1 MPDISS
7 ASSYMDLV
15 ARHHADEMDAF
26 EIQRLQVS
34 TSCVRTSR
42 VGDLE
47 LSEIIQLEPPCLS
60 PAKKMNLKQSKPQA
74 LPHYIRFEFGSLDSH
89 LNGFTL

>member
-1 MPDISS
+1 
-7 ASSYMDLV
+7 MDLV

-60 PAKKMNLKQSKPQA
+60 PRKRNWILTKDTA
-74 LPHYIRFEFGSLDSH
+74 SH
-89 LNGFTL
+89 TAGVIVDPLNGRESQQIGRAHV

>member
-1 MPDISS
+1 
-7 ASSYMDLV
+7 MDLV

-60 PAKKMNLKQSKPQA
+60 PL
-74 LPHYIRFEFGSLDSH
+74 L
-89 LNGFTL
+89 

>member
-1 MPDISS
+1 
-7 ASSYMDLV
+7 MDLV

-47 LSEIIQLEPPCLS
+47 LSEIKSEALQGQSQACPPLIPGS
-60 PAKKMNLKQSKPQA
+60 GKPRLLPAP
-74 LPHYIRFEFGSLDSH
+74 
-89 LNGFTL
+89 T

>member
-1 MPDISS
+1 
-7 ASSYMDLV
+7 MDLV

-60 PAKKMNLKQSKPQA
+60 PRKRNWILTKDTA
-74 LPHYIRFEFGSLDSH
+74 SH
-89 LNGFTL
+89 TAGVIVDPLNGRESQLLTSALVLVDRKSVV

>member
-1 MPDISS
+1 
-7 ASSYMDLV
+7 MDLV

-60 PAKKMNLKQSKPQA
+60 PAKKMNLKQTPESKLSQQPIA
-74 LPHYIRFEFGSLDSH
+74 GNSLQCLGDRKSVV
-89 LNGFTL
+89 